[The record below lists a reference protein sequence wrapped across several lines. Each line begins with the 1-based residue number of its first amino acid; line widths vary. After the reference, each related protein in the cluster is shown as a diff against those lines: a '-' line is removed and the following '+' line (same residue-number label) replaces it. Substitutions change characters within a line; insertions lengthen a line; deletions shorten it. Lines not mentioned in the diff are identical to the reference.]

1 MASPAETTLNQS
13 GALAHAPGRPIVEYH
28 PPAWLSPNL
37 GSHSTVDISPS
48 EIVRRHSAAWS
59 GLHVETV
66 QVMRHTPFEY
76 GFRAPRHLLIA
87 LELGERLDGE
97 TVVEGLP
104 RSTLRDFTH
113 KLTFVPAGH
122 DFRSWQKPRVL
133 TRVTHFYIDP
143 REPLA
148 DPALRFG
155 EIEFK
160 PRLFFYDRDLRE
172 TALKFKSQVEN
183 PGSMPRLYAEAL
195 GIVLTHELHQQWR
208 CTPRA
213 GQSWWPC
220 GLAAKAGGRLYRG
233 ACRRRHSARDP
244 SRVGTAEPVPFLPVV
259 QEFLRHPAAS
269 ISREPPNR
277 TGQATIGESR
287 TVRHHDCARC
297 WLWRDQQVQCR
308 VSQADRPNPEPL
320 SPQSRLEESRADAG
334 LPLRSPDRNS
344 GAAREESA

>member
-1 MASPAETTLNQS
+1 MASSAETTLDQS
-13 GALAHAPGRPIVEYH
+13 AALAPRPPRPIAEYQ
-28 PPAWLSPNL
+28 PPAWLHPNL
-37 GSHSTVDISPS
+37 ESRSIVDFSPS

-76 GFRAPRHLLIA
+76 GFRAPCHLLIA

-160 PRLFFYDRDLRE
+160 PRLFFYDRDLWD

-195 GIVLTHELHQQWR
+195 GIVLTHEL
-208 CTPRA
+208 
-213 GQSWWPC
+213 
-220 GLAAKAGGRLYRG
+220 
-233 ACRRRHSARDP
+233 
-244 SRVGTAEPVPFLPVV
+244 
-259 QEFLRHPAAS
+259 
-269 ISREPPNR
+269 
-277 TGQATIGESR
+277 
-287 TVRHHDCARC
+287 VRI
-297 WLWRDQQVQCR
+297 
-308 VSQADRPNPEPL
+308 
-320 SPQSRLEESRADAG
+320 
-334 LPLRSPDRNS
+334 NS
-344 GAAREESA
+344 GAARREPVNRGGLAPWQQKRVAAYIEERVANDIPLATLAELARLSPYHFCRSFKRSFGMPPHRYHAIRRIERAKQLLADRQLSVTTIALDVGFSDTSRFSAAFHRLTGQTPSCYRRNLD

>member
-1 MASPAETTLNQS
+1 MVSSAETTLDQS
-13 GALAHAPGRPIVEYH
+13 AALAPRPPRPIAEH
-28 PPAWLSPNL
+28 QPPAWLHPDLESR
-37 GSHSTVDISPS
+37 SIVDFSPS

-76 GFRAPRHLLIA
+76 GFRAPCHLLIA

-160 PRLFFYDRDLRE
+160 PRLFFYDRDLWD

-195 GIVLTHELHQQWR
+195 GIVLTHEL
-208 CTPRA
+208 
-213 GQSWWPC
+213 
-220 GLAAKAGGRLYRG
+220 
-233 ACRRRHSARDP
+233 
-244 SRVGTAEPVPFLPVV
+244 
-259 QEFLRHPAAS
+259 
-269 ISREPPNR
+269 
-277 TGQATIGESR
+277 
-287 TVRHHDCARC
+287 VRI
-297 WLWRDQQVQCR
+297 
-308 VSQADRPNPEPL
+308 
-320 SPQSRLEESRADAG
+320 
-334 LPLRSPDRNS
+334 NS
-344 GAAREESA
+344 GAARREPANRGGLAPWQQKRVAAYIEERVANDIPLATLAELARLSPYHFCRSFKRSFGMPPHRYHAIRRIERAKQLLADRQLSVTTIALDVGFSDTSRFSAAFHRLTGQTPSCYRRNLD

>member
-1 MASPAETTLNQS
+1 MVSSAETTLDQS
-13 GALAHAPGRPIVEYH
+13 AALAPLPPRPIAEYQPPPWLH
-28 PPAWLSPNL
+28 PDLESR
-37 GSHSTVDISPS
+37 SIVDFSPS

-76 GFRAPRHLLIA
+76 GFRAPCHLLIA

-122 DFRSWQKPRVL
+122 DFRGWQRPRVL

-160 PRLFFYDRDLRE
+160 PRLFFYDRDLWE

-195 GIVLTHELHQQWR
+195 GIVLTHEL
-208 CTPRA
+208 
-213 GQSWWPC
+213 
-220 GLAAKAGGRLYRG
+220 
-233 ACRRRHSARDP
+233 
-244 SRVGTAEPVPFLPVV
+244 
-259 QEFLRHPAAS
+259 
-269 ISREPPNR
+269 
-277 TGQATIGESR
+277 
-287 TVRHHDCARC
+287 VRI
-297 WLWRDQQVQCR
+297 
-308 VSQADRPNPEPL
+308 
-320 SPQSRLEESRADAG
+320 
-334 LPLRSPDRNS
+334 NS
-344 GAAREESA
+344 GAARREPVNRGGLAPWQQKRVAAYIEERVANDIPLATLAELARLSPYHFCRSFKRTFGIPPHRYHAIRRIERAKQLLADRQLSVTTIALDVGFSDTSRFSAAFHRLTGQTPSCYRRNLD

>member
-1 MASPAETTLNQS
+1 MASSTEMTLNQS
-13 GALAHAPGRPIVEYH
+13 AALPSPARPIVEYH
-28 PPAWLSPNL
+28 PPAWLHPDLESR
-37 GSHSTVDISPS
+37 SIVDISPS
-48 EIVRRHSAAWS
+48 EIVRRHSSLVGLARGNGPGHAAHAVRIWFPGS
-59 GLHVETV
+59 L
-66 QVMRHTPFEY
+66 PSADC
-76 GFRAPRHLLIA
+76 FRV
-87 LELGERLDGE
+87 GERLDGE

-195 GIVLTHELHQQWR
+195 GIVLTHEL
-208 CTPRA
+208 
-213 GQSWWPC
+213 
-220 GLAAKAGGRLYRG
+220 
-233 ACRRRHSARDP
+233 
-244 SRVGTAEPVPFLPVV
+244 
-259 QEFLRHPAAS
+259 
-269 ISREPPNR
+269 
-277 TGQATIGESR
+277 
-287 TVRHHDCARC
+287 VRI
-297 WLWRDQQVQCR
+297 
-308 VSQADRPNPEPL
+308 N
-320 SPQSRLEESRADAG
+320 
-334 LPLRSPDRNS
+334 
-344 GAAREESA
+344 